1 MPADHPD
8 AADIA
13 IVQVP
18 GPGLCPRL
26 LAQVEAIFFE
36 ASGRTLAPGPER
48 EAFRE
53 RWLGRYLLGGGDIV
67 LLALEGSD
75 RVAGYLVGALENPA
89 EQPRFA
95 DIGYLRTDF
104 AELCRRFPAHLHI
117 NLAPAFRGRGIGA
130 RLIETFAVRAATA
143 DATGVHVV
151 TGEGMRNVGFY
162 LRRGFLQRARAHW
175 NGHMVVFLAR
185 ELRRP

>member
-18 GPGLCPRL
+18 GPGLCPRR

-36 ASGRTLAPGPER
+36 ASRRTIAPGPER

-53 RWLGRYLLGGGDIV
+53 RWLGRYLLGGSDVV

-151 TGEGMRNVGFY
+151 TG
-162 LRRGFLQRARAHW
+162 
-175 NGHMVVFLAR
+175 
-185 ELRRP
+185 